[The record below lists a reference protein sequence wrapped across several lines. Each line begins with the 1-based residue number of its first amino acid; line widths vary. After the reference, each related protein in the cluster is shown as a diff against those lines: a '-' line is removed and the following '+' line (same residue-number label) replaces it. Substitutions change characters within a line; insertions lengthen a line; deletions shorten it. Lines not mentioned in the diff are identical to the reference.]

1 MKLLQ
6 HLGAL
11 IAGLALIAAFTVGAA
26 LLADHTVAKP
36 APPMIP
42 PLSAF
47 STAGNTDFAWAAV
60 DNVSCPHVGAGQ
72 ACWPFYVISRYGCPN
87 GVYGEIG
94 VGPAGQSLVDFA
106 TGKSGAA
113 LPLRPVLDELTTVR
127 NDGNDVGGT
136 PQFSCSP

>member
-11 IAGLALIAAFTVGAA
+11 IVALALIAALIVAAA
-26 LLADHTVAKP
+26 LLADHTVARP
-36 APPMIP
+36 ATPMIP
-42 PLSAF
+42 PISAF
-47 STAGNTDFAWAAV
+47 SGVGNTDFAWATSV
-60 DNVSCPHVGAGQ
+60 VPCQHGPE
-72 ACWPFYVISRYGCPN
+72 CWNFWVISRYGCPH
-87 GVYGEIG
+87 GVYGEMG
-94 VGPAGQSLVDFA
+94 VSPAGGSLVDFA

-136 PQFSCSP
+136 PQFSCSS